1 MFSKLVREITTAARA
16 GGDPKMNMRL
26 KTAIEEAKAVN
37 MPADTLK
44 RAIQKGTGELPGET
58 YEEIT
63 YEGYGPGGVA
73 VMVKVLTDNKNRT
86 APEIRHTFTKF
97 SGNLGEVGSVGWM
110 FDRKGIIQ
118 VEAARVDEDELLGL
132 ALDAGAADLRRA
144 DSFFEITATP
154 HDLEEV
160 RRALEGR
167 GRADPVRGGDL
178 RAAVDGPPRGQGR
191 AAGAAARRGAGGAR
205 RRAARVRELRHPR
218 RGAGGAGSRLR
229 GMDEAS
235 IPPRPA
241 PRAVGF
247 DPGLA
252 DTGYAALEGG
262 RRVPTVLGTGV
273 IRTSARDP
281 LEVRLE
287 ALFDGARDVLERF
300 APDLVIIEDIFS
312 APSIPRTAILMG
324 HARAAVCLAGR
335 RQRVLLVSVAP
346 AEVKRAVTASGAA
359 PKAQVARAMQ
369 ALLALAA
376 PPRPSHVADALALA
390 YTGLSRARGL
400 GGR

>member
-1 MFSKLVREITTAARA
+1 
-16 GGDPKMNMRL
+16 
-26 KTAIEEAKAVN
+26 
-37 MPADTLK
+37 
-44 RAIQKGTGELPGET
+44 
-58 YEEIT
+58 
-63 YEGYGPGGVA
+63 
-73 VMVKVLTDNKNRT
+73 
-86 APEIRHTFTKF
+86 
-97 SGNLGEVGSVGWM
+97 
-110 FDRKGIIQ
+110 
-118 VEAARVDEDELLGL
+118 
-132 ALDAGAADLRRA
+132 
-144 DSFFEITATP
+144 
-154 HDLEEV
+154 
-160 RRALEGR
+160 
-167 GRADPVRGGDL
+167 
-178 RAAVDGPPRGQGR
+178 
-191 AAGAAARRGAGGAR
+191 
-205 RRAARVRELRHPR
+205 
-218 RGAGGAGSRLR
+218 
-229 GMDEAS
+229 MDEAS
-235 IPPRPA
+235 IPTRPG

-287 ALFDGARDVLERF
+287 TLFDGARDVLERF
-300 APDLVIIEDIFS
+300 APDLVIIEDVFS

-335 RQRVLLVSVAP
+335 RHRVALVSVAP

-369 ALLALAA
+369 VLLALPV

-400 GGR
+400 GRR